1 MSADL
6 RALAAPILAAHP
18 AAHALALDFGQAL
31 VRVSTNSPALRERL
45 SRYFRDF
52 LAAPGVRGVSPQ
64 ADIEVTAIEAGSPD
78 LGLAYRPKPPDA
90 GKAVVK
96 EEFAELADGRVVRK
110 RLTGM
115 TFLFGGG
122 FNLAV
127 GPCLANDNQVVN
139 FINNRFIE
147 CLVHGGCLLFHAA
160 GVSLG
165 NTGLAIAGFAGM
177 GKSTLALHVMR
188 LGADFVSNDR
198 LMVRRD
204 AGPEQHAHETG
215 VRETMVRDAT
225 LGHRRSGPCSKGEG
239 QDGPSGSSPVGGK
252 SEKGRRPLS
261 GHPRNALVMYGLA
274 KMPRVNPGTI
284 VHNEALAAMLTPT
297 ERERYLAMGQ
307 GELWRLE
314 EKRDAFIDECFG
326 PGRFRLKARM
336 AGLALLN
343 WRRGG
348 GPLSVR
354 EIDLEQRPD
363 LFPAFMKHVGLFF
376 EADGPSLAQDFSPER
391 YLELLRGCPVLELT
405 GGVDFESAAHA
416 LRDFIAS
423 RATAG

>member
-52 LAAPGVRGVSPQ
+52 LAAPGVCGVSPQ

-78 LGLAYRPKPPDA
+78 LGLAYRTKPPEP
-90 GKAVVK
+90 GKAVAK
-96 EEFAELADGRVVRK
+96 EEFAELTDGRVVRK

-204 AGPEQHAHETG
+204 AG
-215 VRETMVRDAT
+215 
-225 LGHRRSGPCSKGEG
+225 
-239 QDGPSGSSPVGGK
+239 
-252 SEKGRRPLS
+252 
-261 GHPRNALVMYGLA
+261 LVMYGLA

-376 EADGPSLAQDFSPER
+376 EADGPSLAQDFSPESYR
-391 YLELLRGCPVLELT
+391 KLLRGCPVLELA
-405 GGVDFESAAHA
+405 GGADFEPAARA
-416 LRDFIAS
+416 LWDFLAS
-423 RATAG
+423 RAASG